1 MVFFILTPKQ
11 CKQMVLP
18 ESRLRRQ
25 DSILM
30 QEAAGSHILLNPV
43 SGQCFALDDIGALIW
58 SLCDGAH
65 SVADIVAA
73 IVSEYDAPVETVEAD
88 TFELLQAMA
97 HEKLLLEDR

>member
-1 MVFFILTPKQ
+1 MLS
-11 CKQMVLP
+11 P
-18 ESRLRRQ
+18 ESCPLRQ

-65 SVADIVAA
+65 SIADIVAA
-73 IVSEYDAPVETVEAD
+73 IVAEYDAPFETVAAD
-88 TFELLQAMA
+88 TMELLQDLN
-97 HEKLLLEDR
+97 HEKLLREDS